1 MQTYSLNN
9 LAEQLERDRS
19 TMVKAM
25 RNVPPD
31 ARVKNRPTWKIATA
45 SRALEAY
52 TRAQDGGGR
61 GTGTGQIDPQLA
73 GVYAKFDTADAA
85 MRKLKT
91 LDARRK
97 AAIAMAPLIA
107 DTDAM
112 MRKVGL
118 ANGVDS
124 ELVHLRADKLFL
136 LYLRG
141 FEACCGWSQQET
153 WEVMDHRD

>member
-52 TRAQDGGGR
+52 MRAQDGGGR
-61 GTGTGQIDPQLA
+61 GAGTGQIDPQLA
-73 GVYAKFDTADAA
+73 VLYAKFDAADAA

-91 LDARRK
+91 VDARRK

-107 DTDAM
+107 ETDAM
-112 MRKVGL
+112 TRKVGL
-118 ANGVDS
+118 ANRQDA
-124 ELVHLRADKLFL
+124 ELVHLRADRLFA

-141 FEACCGWSQQET
+141 FETCCGWSQS
-153 WEVMDHRD
+153 EVWDAIDIRE